1 MFAMTFRDRI
11 RAWLGI
17 SDVGELL
24 TRYHDDVTAL
34 VSDIPSLTMFK
45 AMESKQAQRHNAILA
60 ALTRIEQR
68 MINEHIG
75 VQPREFTE
83 PILDWDTVQA
93 IALAQLQRNPE
104 KEQHV

>member
-1 MFAMTFRDRI
+1 MTFRDRI

-17 SDVGELL
+17 SEASDQLS
-24 TRYHDDVTAL
+24 RYHDDVTAL

-45 AMESKQAQRHNAILA
+45 AMEAKQAERNNVILT

-83 PILDWDTVQA
+83 TILDWDTVQA
-93 IALAQLQRNPE
+93 IALTQLQRNPE

>member
-17 SDVGELL
+17 SDAGERL

-45 AMESKQAQRHNAILA
+45 AMEAKQAERHNAVLS

-75 VQPREFTE
+75 VQPREFA
-83 PILDWDTVQA
+83 PQDLDWDLVQA
-93 IALAQLQRNPE
+93 IALTQLQRNPE
-104 KEQHV
+104 KES